1 MIFQTIAFIFARGG
15 SKGLKDKNIL
25 QIRDKPLIAHSI
37 DLAKKI
43 KEIDKIFVSTDSD
56 KIANI
61 GEKYGA
67 QIIER
72 PKELAMDNSP
82 EWLSWQHA
90 INFFNNKYG
99 PFKKFLSLPPTAPLR
114 SINDIQKCL
123 DALKGKVDIV
133 TTMTESHR
141 NPWFNMVTYSEKNND
156 ISLINKND
164 LIKRRQDAPKCFD
177 LSTVAYVANPDF
189 VIKKRSIWDGFVRG
203 IEIPI
208 ERSIDIDNKY
218 DFEIAKFLFSKK
230 I

>member
-25 QIRDKPLIAHSI
+25 QIGDKPLIAHSI
-37 DLAKKI
+37 DLSKKI

-72 PKELAMDNSP
+72 PKELALDNSP

-90 INFFNNKYG
+90 INFLIINTALS
-99 PFKKFLSLPPTAPLR
+99 KKFLSLPPTAPLR
-114 SINDIQKCL
+114 SIIDVQKCL

-164 LIKRRQDAPKCFD
+164 LIKRRQDAPKMF
-177 LSTVAYVANPDF
+177 
-189 VIKKRSIWDGFVRG
+189 
-203 IEIPI
+203 
-208 ERSIDIDNKY
+208 
-218 DFEIAKFLFSKK
+218 
-230 I
+230 